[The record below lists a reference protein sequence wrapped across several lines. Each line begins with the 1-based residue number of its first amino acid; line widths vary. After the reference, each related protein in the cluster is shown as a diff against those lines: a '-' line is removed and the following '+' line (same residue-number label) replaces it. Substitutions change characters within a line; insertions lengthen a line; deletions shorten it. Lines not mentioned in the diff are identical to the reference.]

1 MFIDDPQMQDVP
13 DPYARFH
20 GPPVHGSPP
29 KVGRP
34 GPTPGDA
41 VKAPI
46 EKERMDPGQPSTSPE
61 PTATRSIGID
71 RSQIREGAEV
81 VGSDGES
88 LGQVKQVRDDDF
100 LLDRPMKRDLFVPLS
115 VVALAGVDRIV
126 LELSADE
133 VGERNW
139 SESTLM

>member
-1 MFIDDPQMQDVP
+1 MASDDPHIHDVP
-13 DPYARFH
+13 DQDLRFR
-20 GPPVHGSPP
+20 GSPVHSSPP

-41 VKAPI
+41 VQAPI
-46 EKERMDPGQPSTSPE
+46 KQERMNPGQPSTSPE
-61 PTATRSIGID
+61 PAATRSIGID

-81 VGSDGES
+81 VGSDGEW

-100 LLDRPMKRDLFVPLS
+100 LLDRPMQRDLFVPLS

-139 SESTLM
+139 PESTSV

>member
-1 MFIDDPQMQDVP
+1 MSSDDPHLQDVP
-13 DPYARFH
+13 DQPLIDRAKQVDQVAAAELAQVSTGRE
-20 GPPVHGSPP
+20 PVTS
-29 KVGRP
+29 
-34 GPTPGDA
+34 
-41 VKAPI
+41 
-46 EKERMDPGQPSTSPE
+46 QPSTSPE
-61 PTATRSIGID
+61 PAAKRSIGID

-81 VGSDGES
+81 VGSDGER
-88 LGQVKQVRDDDF
+88 LGQVKQVRDNDF

-139 SESTLM
+139 PESTLM